1 MFFLIKCN
9 FCIKYLKKVPLHFKQ
24 NLVNSKLVFISQ
36 KTNRRHKTVSQLS
49 IAISIIVDAVAVTI
63 NLHEFVIIIKANTVI
78 IIIIANNRSQWKLV
92 FLDKQIYLK
101 VNKTLT
107 TGNKLCGRKI
117 WSSLAPIMNNKNVIV
132 FFLFQIFLLKT
143 NKIRSYLQTITGYV
157 QRTITSIDFFKHFF
171 LSMNYKNKIYLIYF

>member
-1 MFFLIKCN
+1 MFFWIKCN

-101 VNKTLT
+101 VNKTLKQAT
-107 TGNKLCGRKI
+107 NFAGEKFDLLWLQSWIIKM
-117 WSSLAPIMNNKNVIV
+117 SLY
-132 FFLFQIFLLKT
+132 FFCFKYFFWK
-143 NKIRSYLQTITGYV
+143 QTKSEA
-157 QRTITSIDFFKHFF
+157 TSKQ
-171 LSMNYKNKIYLIYF
+171 